1 MRIAMVS
8 YEYPP
13 DNACG
18 GIGTYAKEAAE
29 LLVHR
34 GHSVEVFAASNRR
47 AGHFEQGGM
56 GVNLVG
62 EMNRWRFAGAI
73 APVFSQRNAISNFDA
88 VESPEYFADGRDILK
103 SHPTTPHVV
112 KLHTPNQLIRS
123 SSSRPSFMG
132 WAQYHLGQMRVVAGA
147 LRRGKIPQRCDPYQK
162 LKPADLELDSLE
174 RNYVKQCT
182 LVVSPSKSLADWA
195 VREWNIDS
203 RKTLV
208 VPNPYSPSSDLL
220 GISPESHG
228 KVVGYFGRLEF
239 RKGIC
244 DLVEAVPAILKAE
257 PDATF
262 RFVGSPLIH
271 PVTNEPFDQF
281 VLRKL
286 HKFARNITLT
296 GPVNLRAMPAEYAKV
311 NVCVFPSVWENFPY
325 VCLEAMSAA
334 RAIVASNAGGMSEM
348 LEADC
353 GLLIPPNNPRAI
365 ADSVIKLLHSDN
377 LRMKMGVRSRQRVL
391 ERYSVESVGPQIEN
405 SYAQAISMARQNLC
419 EQVSR

>member
-1 MRIAMVS
+1 MRLAMVS

-29 LLVHR
+29 LLVQR

-47 AGHFEQGGM
+47 AGHFEQGGI

-62 EMNRWRFAGAI
+62 EMNRWRFAEAI
-73 APVFSQRNAISNFDA
+73 APAFSQRNAISNFDV

-103 SHPTTPHVV
+103 SHPATPHVV

-132 WAQYHLGQMRVVAGA
+132 WARYHLGQMRVMAGA
-147 LRRGKIPQRCDPYQK
+147 LRRGKRPLPCDPYQK

-195 VREWNIDS
+195 VREWNVES

-208 VPNPYSPSSDLL
+208 VPNPYSPSGDLL

-228 KVVGYFGRLEF
+228 KVVGFFGRLEF

-244 DLVEAVPAILKAE
+244 DLVAAVPAILKAE

-262 RFVGSPLIH
+262 RFVGSPLFH
-271 PVTNEPFDQF
+271 PVTNEPFDKF

-286 HKFARNITLT
+286 RKFARSITLT
-296 GPVNLRAMPAEYAKV
+296 GPVNLRAMPAEYAQV
-311 NVCVFPSVWENFPY
+311 DVCVFPSVWENFPY

-348 LEADC
+348 LDADC

-365 ADSVIKLLHSDN
+365 ADSVIQLLRSDS
-377 LRMKMGVRSRQRVL
+377 LRMKMGVRSRQKVL
-391 ERYSVESVGPQIEN
+391 ERYSVESIGPQIEN
-405 SYAQAISMARQNLC
+405 SYAQAISMTRPNLC
-419 EQVSR
+419 EART